1 MRSLFFSAALL
12 STVVLAGCSQNKVEL
27 DKAATVA
34 WDKTRDGDPTV
45 PKLGG
50 GAAGGAMSGK
60 GKFGS
65 KPAGAA
71 APATTPPS
79 TPPK

>member
-1 MRSLFFSAALL
+1 MRSMSCTALGICL
-12 STVVLAGCSQNKVEL
+12 MLMGQTGCSNNKVEL

-34 WDKTRDGDPTV
+34 WDKTRDGNPTV
-45 PKLGG
+45 PKLG
-50 GAAGGAMSGK
+50 ANSGAMSGK

-71 APATTPPS
+71 ATTPP
-79 TPPK
+79 K